1 MGFIVSN
8 LIVWLVLGV
17 LLGGAAMFLQIRT
30 MTNLSDDFST
40 TRLTATFICAM
51 LSSVSFLLF
60 LIAAVSGIV
69 NG

>member
-1 MGFIVSN
+1 MVFIVNN
-8 LIVWLVLGV
+8 LIVWLILGV
-17 LLGGAAMFLQIRT
+17 LLGGTAMFLQIRT
-30 MTNLSDDFST
+30 LTSLDAGFNT

-60 LIAAVSGIV
+60 LIAAVSKIV

>member
-8 LIVWLVLGV
+8 LVVWLVLGV

-30 MTNLSDDFST
+30 MTNLSDSFST